1 MYDSGEDVVLA
12 SEGELLIDGKPA
24 ASDCVS

>member
-1 MYDSGEDVVLA
+1 MYDGGKNDVLA
-12 SEGELLIDGKPA
+12 SEGELLIDGNPA